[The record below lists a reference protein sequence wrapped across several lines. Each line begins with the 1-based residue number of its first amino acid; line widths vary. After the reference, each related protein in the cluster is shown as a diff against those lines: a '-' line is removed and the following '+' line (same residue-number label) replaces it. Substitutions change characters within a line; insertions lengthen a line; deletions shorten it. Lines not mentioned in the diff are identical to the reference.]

1 MKQLRN
7 WIQSPIWEQITTFMQ
22 GTLLENHKTETI
34 NNECDTAK
42 KLSQI
47 IYYCNKN
54 TEFTVLLI
62 LNYTFS
68 CTLHS
73 SFMQIRAI
81 CAYKIYQY
89 LMHMENASQAW
100 SVKTAQRVTTVH
112 WKPMI
117 GHAKQQVLWYTIN
130 WRVLLDPW

>member
-1 MKQLRN
+1 
-7 WIQSPIWEQITTFMQ
+7 MQ

-89 LMHMENASQAW
+89 LMHMENASQA
-100 SVKTAQRVTTVH
+100 
-112 WKPMI
+112 
-117 GHAKQQVLWYTIN
+117 
-130 WRVLLDPW
+130 